1 MGTIQFTGVLGAVHQ
16 QLVDEVCPSPSHLSS
31 PLLLP
36 QLPLTGHAS
45 PFITTQG
52 YTNIQVPQAKPLSGG
67 ETLGCTAPLLPAH
80 CTLVFVAD
88 GRFHLEA
95 AMIRNPQVRHLLAL
109 LCRPVCI
116 TTLVVTS
123 RVLLLVS
130 CFPVDATPLPTA
142 TPLSNGIASHRIA
155 SHRIASHRIATHGNT
170 GQGVPLRPLQQGAH
184 RRGPLSNYLG
194 PYLFFQAPI

>member
-1 MGTIQFTGVLGAVHQ
+1 
-16 QLVDEVCPSPSHLSS
+16 
-31 PLLLP
+31 
-36 QLPLTGHAS
+36 LTGHAYL
-45 PFITTQG
+45 FIATQG

-95 AMIRNPQVRHLLAL
+95 AMIRNPQVRNRLAL

-116 TTLVVTS
+116 TIFVVTS
-123 RVLLLVS
+123 RVFLLVS

-142 TPLSNGIASHRIA
+142 TPLSNGIASHRIT
-155 SHRIASHRIATHGNT
+155 SHRIASHRIETHGMAT
-170 GQGVPLRPLQQGAH
+170 QAKAYRYDPYSKVLTAED
-184 RRGPLSNYLG
+184 
-194 PYLFFQAPI
+194 PYLII